1 MTTIE
6 ALEIALSKEELS
18 IELYKS
24 MLNKY
29 AEIKELVNF
38 LLNEEYRH
46 HKLIEDKMAELKRY

>member
-6 ALEIALSKEELS
+6 ALEIALSKEESS

-29 AEIKELVNF
+29 TEIKELVNF

-46 HKLIEDKMAELKRY
+46 HKLIADKMAELKKY